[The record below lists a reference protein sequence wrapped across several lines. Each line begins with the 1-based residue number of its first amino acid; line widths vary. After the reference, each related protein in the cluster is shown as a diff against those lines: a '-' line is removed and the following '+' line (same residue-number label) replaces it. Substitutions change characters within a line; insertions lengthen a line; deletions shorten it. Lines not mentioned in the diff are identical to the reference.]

1 MYMNY
6 MFDNY
11 NEDYRNNEN
20 DELITL
26 DEAIN
31 LIEKSVAD
39 EQEDE
44 LFYNN
49 LINIAKEEKD
59 KTIIASIRDDEKKHN
74 NILKEL
80 YYQFTGNNVST
91 NNTSTA
97 IPNLN
102 YKDSLEKALFGELDA
117 IKKYRKILSKMPNGD
132 SYTLL
137 MAIMTDEIRHACKYN
152 FLIQK
157 AGNISNW
164 DVLIL

>member
-1 MYMNY
+1 MNY

-59 KTIIASIRDDEKKHN
+59 KTIIATIRDDEKKHN

-80 YYQFTGNNVST
+80 YYQFTGNNIPT

-157 AGNISNW
+157 AGNISN
-164 DVLIL
+164 